1 MKISNK
7 PRSLELKAVLH
18 LEIGEKTISKLS
30 LVYLNKFLNIST
42 QSPAINVEAQK
53 IPGTVKA

>member
-18 LEIGEKTISKLS
+18 LEIGEKNYKQTFFS
-30 LVYLNKFLNIST
+30 L
-42 QSPAINVEAQK
+42 P
-53 IPGTVKA
+53 